1 MGLLKRKKAT
11 PNSAPPTK
19 KAKTEENGESE
30 SWSFPTLV
38 MGGKGRKGRGD
49 ELIGGEGK
57 WDDEKRG
64 KWLGEPCIQV
74 GEYDIICQPS

>member
-30 SWSFPTLV
+30 SWSFSNTHD
-38 MGGKGRKGRGD
+38 RW
-49 ELIGGEGK
+49 EGK
-57 WDDEKRG
+57 RG
-64 KWLGEPCIQV
+64 EEMSC
-74 GEYDIICQPS
+74 

>member
-38 MGGKGRKGRGD
+38 MGGKGRKGRGM
-49 ELIGGEGK
+49 
-57 WDDEKRG
+57 
-64 KWLGEPCIQV
+64 
-74 GEYDIICQPS
+74 S